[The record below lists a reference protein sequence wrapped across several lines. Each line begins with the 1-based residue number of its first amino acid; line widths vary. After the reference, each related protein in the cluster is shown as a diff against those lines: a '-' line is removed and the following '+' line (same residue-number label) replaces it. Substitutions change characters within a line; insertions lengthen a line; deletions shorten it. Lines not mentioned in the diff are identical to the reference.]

1 MDHDKTINDLANE
14 KNKLSTQIELY
25 EEILELFDIDTLSN
39 SKYNEFMKLYK
50 RIGELK

>member
-14 KNKLSTQIELY
+14 KNKLSTQIHLY
-25 EEILELFDIDTLSN
+25 EEILDLFDIDTLSN